1 MNVISQMNGGGQRGR
16 CVPVLRESN
25 VMLQTAKSCAW
36 PRGDLAG
43 NGPVAT
49 AWRAGGEQAVR
60 GLVESRL
67 SFRTEPVSTM
77 VGQRAPLYAEC
88 LARLYD
94 GGKSWLPNSFLP
106 QLEMLGL
113 MRWFDGLVFER
124 VVDRLQQDPLH
135 SLACN
140 LSASS
145 AVWDEQWE
153 QMFGRLSSVP
163 DVASRLVVEIT
174 ESAPLDVVQGRN
186 FIRRLRHQGCR
197 IAVDD
202 FGAGYGVATGMAIG
216 NPDIVKLDA
225 SVVAAARDDV
235 IGCRNLHA
243 LSAIA
248 AELAP
253 EVVIEGIETEKDL
266 HLAGQTSAQWFQ
278 GRYAGTMRPD
288 ATS

>member
-1 MNVISQMNGGGQRGR
+1 
-16 CVPVLRESN
+16 
-25 VMLQTAKSCAW
+25 MLQTAKSCAW
-36 PRGDLAG
+36 SRGDLAG
-43 NGPVAT
+43 NGPIAT
-49 AWRAGGEQAVR
+49 AWRSGGEQAVR
-60 GLVESRL
+60 GFVESRL

-88 LARLYD
+88 LARLND
-94 GGKSWLPNSFLP
+94 GGRSWLPNSFLP

-113 MRWFDGLVFER
+113 MRWFDALVFER
-124 VVDRLQQDPLH
+124 VVGRLREDATLV
-135 SLACN
+135 LGCN

-145 AVWDEQWE
+145 TVFDAQWE
-153 QMFGRLSSVP
+153 GVFSWLSSMP
-163 DVASRLVVEIT
+163 GVASRLVVEIT
-174 ESAPLDVVQGRN
+174 ESAPLDAVQGRN
-186 FIRRLRHQGCR
+186 FVRRVRHLGCR

-202 FGAGYGVATGMAIG
+202 FGVGYGVATGMAIG

-235 IGCRNLHA
+235 IGRRNLHA
-243 LSAIA
+243 LSGIA

-253 EVVIEGIETEKDL
+253 EVVIEGIETEQDL